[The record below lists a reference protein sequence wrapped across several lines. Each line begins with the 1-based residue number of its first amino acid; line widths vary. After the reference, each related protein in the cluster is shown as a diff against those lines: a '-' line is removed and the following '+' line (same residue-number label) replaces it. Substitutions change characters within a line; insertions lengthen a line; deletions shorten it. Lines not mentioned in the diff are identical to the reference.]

1 MESILLGRSRILK
14 FLFLYLL
21 ANLVVLGEP
30 QHALAVQA
38 HGGAEGLVSHQI
50 GHILFIAGMGYLL
63 YRIMSTR
70 IEGPG
75 WIEFKLFLIT
85 ILLWNF
91 LTFTGHWIHEVI
103 DTTKF
108 ISQNGKTVAFKL
120 TGFLDYYFYLTR
132 LDHLALVPAFL
143 FLLLALKK
151 WSRAS

>member
-1 MESILLGRSRILK
+1 MVNIYLNL
-14 FLFLYLL
+14 FFLYLL
-21 ANLVVLGEP
+21 AILTVLGEP
-30 QHALAVQA
+30 RQVLAVQA

-63 YRIMSTR
+63 FRIISTR

-75 WIEFKLFLIT
+75 WFEFKLFLNT

-91 LTFTGHWIHEVI
+91 LTFTGHWIHEGI
-103 DTTKF
+103 DATKF
-108 ISQNGKTVAFKL
+108 ISQNGITVGYKL

-132 LDHLALVPAFL
+132 LDHLALVPSFL

-151 WSRAS
+151 WSQAS

>member
-1 MESILLGRSRILK
+1 
-14 FLFLYLL
+14 
-21 ANLVVLGEP
+21 VVLAEP
-30 QHALAVQA
+30 HHAYAVQA

-63 YRIMSTR
+63 YRILSNR

-75 WIEFKLFLIT
+75 WFEFKLFLST
-85 ILLWNF
+85 ILIWNF
-91 LTFTGHWIHEVI
+91 LTFTGHWLHEVT

-108 ISQNGKTVAFKL
+108 ISQNGITVAYKL
-120 TGFLDYYFYLTR
+120 TGFMDYYFYLTR
-132 LDHLALVPAFL
+132 LDHLALVPSFL